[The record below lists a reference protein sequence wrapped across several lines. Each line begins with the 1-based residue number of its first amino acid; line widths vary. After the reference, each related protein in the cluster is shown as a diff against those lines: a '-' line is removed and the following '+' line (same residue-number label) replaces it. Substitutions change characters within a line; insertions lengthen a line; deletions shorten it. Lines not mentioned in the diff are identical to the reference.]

1 MTDSLQRANGALDT
15 IANGKETSPTMLR
28 TCASAHQL
36 THTHTSSNGRHT
48 VEKNIQDGEI
58 DLGSQTRAHSQT
70 DRQTR
75 SRKFNQRFSC
85 KRRNWWINRN
95 KDEGKKE
102 GELIQLRSL
111 LHPTDGLLR
120 WEFDGRRVG
129 WGLNIKWELRNENLP
144 PETENKITH
153 NFPFPHFFVWHHS
166 LFHFSWIFRG
176 AASAS
181 FTTNF
186 DRTQV

>member
-15 IANGKETSPTMLR
+15 IANGKETSPTILR

-48 VEKNIQDGEI
+48 LKKNIQDGEI

-111 LHPTDGLLR
+111 LHLRTTPPTDGGSTAGG
-120 WEFDGRRVG
+120 WVG
-129 WGLNIKWELRNENLP
+129 VEHKKWELRNENLP

-153 NFPFPHFFVWHHS
+153 NFPVSPFLCVTHS

-176 AASAS
+176 AAS

>member
-15 IANGKETSPTMLR
+15 IANSKETSPTMLR

-85 KRRNWWINRN
+85 KRRN
-95 KDEGKKE
+95 
-102 GELIQLRSL
+102 
-111 LHPTDGLLR
+111 
-120 WEFDGRRVG
+120 
-129 WGLNIKWELRNENLP
+129 
-144 PETENKITH
+144 
-153 NFPFPHFFVWHHS
+153 
-166 LFHFSWIFRG
+166 
-176 AASAS
+176 
-181 FTTNF
+181 
-186 DRTQV
+186 